1 MSKPPWLRQK
11 QPVVMGILNL
21 TPDSFSDGGELVRV
35 DDVLR
40 RAERMVTDGAAL
52 LDLGAVST
60 RPGAPEVSEEEE
72 LRRLLPALDAVLRE
86 GFGAVSVDTFRP
98 AVARAALRAGA
109 SMINDVYGAR
119 QPGMLKVLGEHKPWV
134 CVMHM
139 KGSPQTMQKG
149 AIAYQDVVEQV
160 AAWLD
165 ESAGAVVA
173 AGVPQDCVLVDPG
186 IGFGKTDAHN
196 LALTLG
202 CQRLASRTGCAV
214 LYGASRKS
222 IIGRLAAVDAP
233 KKRLPGSLS
242 LLGGAYR
249 SGARV
254 FRVHDVEETVQFLA
268 LERAL
273 LEAND
278 LAAAYQ

>member
-1 MSKPPWLRQK
+1 M
-11 QPVVMGILNL
+11 M
-21 TPDSFSDGGELVRV
+21 FCGELSPWSPRSR
-35 DDVLR
+35 D
-40 RAERMVTDGAAL
+40 

-60 RPGAPEVSEEEE
+60 RPRPPVVSEEEE
-72 LRRLLPALDAVLRE
+72 LRRLLPSLDAVLRE

-98 AVARAALRAGA
+98 AVAHAALRAGA

-149 AIAYQDVVEQV
+149 AIAYEDVVEQV

-242 LLGGAYR
+242 LSATGKAMRVMRRTTMR
-249 SGARV
+249 S
-254 FRVHDVEETVQFLA
+254 H
-268 LERAL
+268 
-273 LEAND
+273 ND
-278 LAAAYQ
+278 AGSQPLRISKSCIEIGSSGQRRDTTRR

>member
-1 MSKPPWLRQK
+1 M
-11 QPVVMGILNL
+11 
-21 TPDSFSDGGELVRV
+21 
-35 DDVLR
+35 
-40 RAERMVTDGAAL
+40 
-52 LDLGAVST
+52 
-60 RPGAPEVSEEEE
+60 
-72 LRRLLPALDAVLRE
+72 PALDAVLRE

-98 AVARAALRAGA
+98 AVAHAALRAGA

-149 AIAYQDVVEQV
+149 AIAYEDVVEQV

-254 FRVHDVEETVQFLA
+254 LRVHDVEETVSFWRLSA
-268 LERAL
+268 RPTRGERPRRCVSVKAASRSAHQGRGETRHGGKPRAGSVAL
-273 LEAND
+273 LEHGVVLLPPVTFQSATTRF
-278 LAAAYQ
+278 LPRLFGRSGR